1 MAYITKVS
9 GGSQPVFATDVLN
22 GPVAQGANI
31 AAQGPVNF
39 AGPKLDFFSVVANAS
54 LAAQG
59 GVNGYVAN
67 VIQAVQQ
74 TATVAIVKLVQ
85 QQVKSILPCSQQVH
99 TLQLLLLLHAKQPT
113 LQLVS
118 QQVTYPTLQHLQV
131 WFPNRFRF
139 VNTLNPLRRVFC

>member
-22 GPVAQGANI
+22 GPIAQGANI
-31 AAQGPVNF
+31 AAQGPTNF

-54 LAAQG
+54 LATQG

-74 TATVAIVKLVQ
+74 TATVAIV
-85 QQVKSILPCSQQVH
+85 QVG
-99 TLQLLLLLHAKQPT
+99 PT
-113 LQLVS
+113 TGQINFAVFPTGAYTTATFVAACQTANAAIGIPTGNVSNVATFTSLVS
-118 QQVTYPTLQHLQV
+118 
-131 WFPNRFRF
+131 
-139 VNTLNPLRRVFC
+139 

>member
-22 GPVAQGANI
+22 GPVAQDANI

-54 LAAQG
+54 LATQG

-67 VIQAVQQ
+67 VLQAVQQ
-74 TATVAIVKLVQ
+74 VATVAIV
-85 QQVKSILPCSQQVH
+85 QVG
-99 TLQLLLLLHAKQPT
+99 PT
-113 LQLVS
+113 TGQINFAVFPTGAYTTATFVAACQTANAAIGIPTGNVSNVATFTSLVS
-118 QQVTYPTLQHLQV
+118 
-131 WFPNRFRF
+131 
-139 VNTLNPLRRVFC
+139 

>member
-22 GPVAQGANI
+22 GSVAQGANI

-39 AGPKLDFFSVVANAS
+39 AGPKLDFFSVTANAS
-54 LAAQG
+54 VAAEG

-74 TATVAIVKLVQ
+74 IATVAIV
-85 QQVKSILPCSQQVH
+85 QVG
-99 TLQLLLLLHAKQPT
+99 PT
-113 LQLVS
+113 TGQINFAVFPTGAYTTATFVATCQTANAAIGIPTGNVSNVATFTSLVS
-118 QQVTYPTLQHLQV
+118 
-131 WFPNRFRF
+131 
-139 VNTLNPLRRVFC
+139 